1 MINNYEDF
9 KKQVFSITSI
19 DLNAY
24 KEKQMKRRIDTLIA
38 RNKYDGYESY
48 IKVIKSDSKLLDE
61 FVNYLTINVSEFYRN
76 PALWKKLEDIILPEL
91 INKFGTRLKI
101 WSAACSTGDE
111 PYSLAMVLAKKV
123 PMRDIKIYATDIDDQ
138 VLEKAKDGVYSANSL
153 KGLPDEYK
161 NKYFE

>member
-1 MINNYEDF
+1 MVKDYEDF
-9 KKQVFSITSI
+9 KKFVLGLTGI

-38 RNKYDGYESY
+38 RNKHTGYDSY
-48 IKVIKSDSKLLDE
+48 CNAIKNDAQMLDE

-76 PALWKKLEDIILPEL
+76 PALWKKLDEIILPDL
-91 INKFGTRLKI
+91 IKKFGPRLKI

-123 PMRDIKIYATDIDDQ
+123 PLKDIKIYATDIDDQ

-153 KGLPDEYK
+153 KEIGRAHV
-161 NKYFE
+161 